1 MEGEIGLMEALGVLS
16 AFGIPGGGDI
26 LDPLGIGKNATQLDL
41 YDDTGKLGGYKPS
54 GRIPGQST
62 ISKNLGAFKQGFD
75 TVVDPRVA
83 KQTKAITAMIPQGP
97 VQPGATK
104 GLGLKIGRFAG
115 DAVKSKLGQAALKYL
130 PAVGTA
136 LSVGDLVLG
145 DESLA
150 NKGMDT
156 ALMAAGGFLGSAV
169 PVVGTAL
176 GATGGKM
183 LSDGIQ
189 FVFGGGKSP
198 EERKLEEA
206 LAALQGGRI

>member
-1 MEGEIGLMEALGVLS
+1 MEGEVSLMEALGILS
-16 AFGIPGGGDI
+16 ALGVPGERDI
-26 LDPLGIGKNATQLDL
+26 LDPLGIGRNATQLDL
-41 YDDTGKLGGYKPS
+41 YDDTGNLGGYKPR
-54 GRIPGQST
+54 GIVPGQST

-75 TVVDPRVA
+75 TVTDPRVA
-83 KQTKAITAMIPQGP
+83 KQTKAISAMIPQGP
-97 VQPGATK
+97 VQAGATK
-104 GLGLKIGRFAG
+104 GIGLKIGRLAG

-136 LSVGDLVLG
+136 VSVGDLVLG
-145 DESLA
+145 DENLA
-150 NKGMDT
+150 NKGMDA

-189 FVFGGGKSP
+189 YVFGGGKSP

>member
-1 MEGEIGLMEALGVLS
+1 MEGEIGSWRHQVFYLHS
-16 AFGIPGGGDI
+16 AFPAVETYQT
-26 LDPLGIGKNATQLDL
+26 LLALATIQHNDS
-41 YDDTGKLGGYKPS
+41 YDDTGKLGGYKPRS
-54 GRIPGQST
+54 RVPGQST
-62 ISKNLGAFKQGFD
+62 ISKNLGSFKQGFD
-75 TVVDPRVA
+75 TVVDPRVT
-83 KQTKAITAMIPQGP
+83 KQTKAIVDMIPQGP
-97 VQPGATK
+97 VQAGAGK
-104 GLGLKIGRFAG
+104 GMGLKIGRFAG

-130 PAVGTA
+130 PGVGTA

-150 NKGMDT
+150 NKGMDA

-189 FVFGGGKSP
+189 YVFGGGKSP